1 MSHIYTV
8 ALPEGRTIMHV
19 EADTKNQA
27 RSFALQGVTVER
39 LTGSEAI
46 ALTRRGIAIVSAE
59 TGKVCNADEP
69 LPLANPVSQSTGD

>member
-8 ALPEGRTIMHV
+8 ALPNDRTIMHV
-19 EADTKNQA
+19 EADTKSQA
-27 RSFALQGVTVER
+27 RTFALQGITVER

-46 ALTRRGIAIVSAE
+46 ALTRRGIAIVSAA

-69 LPLANPVSQSTGD
+69 LPGIPPSLDAE